1 MGEVFQTCATAMFT
15 HNAKW
20 TTNPLFQE
28 VPRHAFTMRQSWSA
42 LPWVLLLLL
51 TTASPMVMSSTARSV
66 HSTSDID
73 LFPQGGLYD
82 PGEWSVGTE
91 TSFTQEEAT
100 YTESMVADQ
109 RLSMVHQRPV
119 NLDTMT
125 VWASSSPTNSNY
137 SIGAP
142 DGAATWSTGP
152 EIELTGFDV
161 SGLSTYELHEVHM
174 KGVFQIPDA
183 LSEDTV
189 RISVQHTDGF
199 DLLKTF
205 AHTQGNVDYINNSAF
220 SLNLTGLMNWTWDDV
235 STMIFTLDYVSA
247 GGVDDSRLVVDALG
261 LAITVQTPWY
271 GGEVGYGK
279 STFTGHEMPVLGL
292 NLSSGSGTNMALD
305 NCGLKPSIEGTTG
318 EWESDLF
325 THPPEQ
331 TLGRVH
337 ASVSEGGLSNIT
349 VEVALSQDGV
359 SVGPYASID
368 QNTLLPQALAYQL
381 RITAIDA
388 CVDHVWIDV
397 NDPSLSLSGRVFGT
411 NDGIDSNYS
420 RWLVFVNDEVVSNEA
435 LSLGS
440 FSHEWPI
447 GAYMRPG
454 TTSLTVEVKAW
465 FTWDSDGSA
474 STTALEFNSF
484 LVTGGY
490 DVEWDEDP
498 MCETLGDQYLTEDN
512 GGIILP
518 FMRRCTDDRTA
529 NENLVV
535 QFTNSDTDLVAVDLT
550 EGDIRLRL
558 LPEASGQAV
567 IGVTVLDTSGNAW
580 TDSFTLIVD
589 SVDDPPVIEEFQ
601 SLIPVERDV
610 SQTINMSWFDVDSTG
625 LTASTNRSWATVD
638 LPTSTLT
645 VMPPN
650 AGYHTV
656 LVSLCDQTTCSER
669 EVDLEVMALAD
680 LVVESIDFGSESLT
694 QGDVVAMRV
703 LVRNEGYASASMVSV
718 RCETDDQLMALTTI
732 AVIEPGELRAVTCDW
747 QVPDDARVLRFSAVV
762 DRGLEIPEGNE
773 DNNRMELLMAIDEN
787 PATDTSSDTD
797 SFASSVLR
805 IGFIVICV
813 GLLGLLAF
821 MMPDKV
827 KKIE

>member
-1 MGEVFQTCATAMFT
+1 
-15 HNAKW
+15 
-20 TTNPLFQE
+20 
-28 VPRHAFTMRQSWSA
+28 
-42 LPWVLLLLL
+42 
-51 TTASPMVMSSTARSV
+51 MS
-66 HSTSDID
+66 
-73 LFPQGGLYD
+73 
-82 PGEWSVGTE
+82 
-91 TSFTQEEAT
+91 
-100 YTESMVADQ
+100 
-109 RLSMVHQRPV
+109 
-119 NLDTMT
+119 
-125 VWASSSPTNSNY
+125 
-137 SIGAP
+137 
-142 DGAATWSTGP
+142 
-152 EIELTGFDV
+152 
-161 SGLSTYELHEVHM
+161 
-174 KGVFQIPDA
+174 
-183 LSEDTV
+183 
-189 RISVQHTDGF
+189 
-199 DLLKTF
+199 
-205 AHTQGNVDYINNSAF
+205 
-220 SLNLTGLMNWTWDDV
+220 
-235 STMIFTLDYVSA
+235 
-247 GGVDDSRLVVDALG
+247 
-261 LAITVQTPWY
+261 
-271 GGEVGYGK
+271 
-279 STFTGHEMPVLGL
+279 
-292 NLSSGSGTNMALD
+292 
-305 NCGLKPSIEGTTG
+305 
-318 EWESDLF
+318 
-325 THPPEQ
+325 
-331 TLGRVH
+331 
-337 ASVSEGGLSNIT
+337 
-349 VEVALSQDGV
+349 
-359 SVGPYASID
+359 
-368 QNTLLPQALAYQL
+368 
-381 RITAIDA
+381 
-388 CVDHVWIDV
+388 
-397 NDPSLSLSGRVFGT
+397 
-411 NDGIDSNYS
+411 
-420 RWLVFVNDEVVSNEA
+420 
-435 LSLGS
+435 
-440 FSHEWPI
+440 
-447 GAYMRPG
+447 PG

-490 DVEWDEDP
+490 DIEWDEDP

>member
-1 MGEVFQTCATAMFT
+1 MGEVFQTCAMAVFGSQ
-15 HNAKW
+15 AKW

-28 VPRHAFTMRQSWSA
+28 VPRHAFTMRQSRSA

-51 TTASPMVMSSTARSV
+51 TTASPMGMSSTARSV
-66 HSTSDID
+66 HSTSDVD
-73 LFPQGGLYD
+73 LFPQGQLSD
-82 PGEWSVGTE
+82 PSVWSVGAE

-109 RLSMVHQRPV
+109 RLSMVHQRPI

-125 VWASSSPTNSNY
+125 VWASSSPTDSNY
-137 SIGAP
+137 SLGAP

-152 EIELTGFDV
+152 EIELTDFDV
-161 SGLSTYELHEVHM
+161 SGLSSYELHEVHM

-220 SLNLTGLMNWTWDDV
+220 SINLTGLMNWTWNDV

-271 GGEVGYGK
+271 GGEVGFAS
-279 STFTGHEMPVLGL
+279 STFSDHAMPVMGL
-292 NLSSGSGTNMALD
+292 NLTGGTSTNMALD
-305 NCGLKPSIEGTTG
+305 DCGLKPSVEGTTG

-331 TLGRVH
+331 TLSRVH
-337 ASVSEGGLSNIT
+337 ASVSEGSPSNIT

-359 SVGPYASID
+359 TTGTYTPMEL
-368 QNTLLPQALAYQL
+368 NTLLPQASAY
-381 RITAIDA
+381 RVKVTVIDA
-388 CVDHVWIDV
+388 CVEKIWVDV

-411 NDGIDSNYS
+411 NDGIDANYS
-420 RWLVFVNDEVVSNEA
+420 RWLVFVNDELVSNEA
-435 LSLGS
+435 LSLGT
-440 FSHEWPI
+440 FTHDWPI
-447 GAYMRPG
+447 GAYMTPG
-454 TTSLTVEVKAW
+454 STSLTVEVRTW
-465 FTWDSDGSA
+465 FTWDSDGTA
-474 STTALEFNSF
+474 STSALEFTSF
-484 LVTGGY
+484 SVTGGY
-490 DVEWDEDP
+490 DIEWDEDP
-498 MCETLGDQYLTEDN
+498 LCETVGDQHLTEDN

-518 FMRRCTDDRTA
+518 LLRRCSDDRTA
-529 NENLVV
+529 NEDLVV
-535 QFTNSDTDLVAVDLT
+535 QFSNSNDGLVAVDLT
-550 EGDIRLRL
+550 EGDVRLRL

-580 TDSFTLIVD
+580 TDTFTLIVD
-589 SVDDPPVIEEFQ
+589 AIDDPPVIGEFQ
-601 SLIPVERDV
+601 SLIPVERDTATTV
-610 SQTINMSWFDVDSTG
+610 NITWSDVDSTG
-625 LTASTNRSWATVD
+625 ITASTNRSWASVD
-638 LPTSTLT
+638 LASGTLT
-645 VMPPN
+645 VTPPS
-650 AGYHTV
+650 AGFQTV
-656 LVSLCDQTTCSER
+656 LVTLCDQTSCSER

-680 LVVESIDFGSESLT
+680 LVVESIDFGTETIT
-694 QGDVVAMRV
+694 QGDVIAMRV
-703 LVRNEGYASASMVSV
+703 LIRNEGYASASMVSV
-718 RCETDDQLMALTTI
+718 RCETDDQLMAVTTI

-773 DNNRMELLMAIDEN
+773 ENNRMELLMAIDAFET
-787 PATDTSSDTD
+787 PESTSNADAL
-797 SFASSVLR
+797 ASTGIW
-805 IGFIVICV
+805 IGFIVVCV

-821 MMPDKV
+821 MMPDKI

>member
-1 MGEVFQTCATAMFT
+1 MCEVFQTYAKPLFSKQT
-15 HNAKW
+15 KW
-20 TTNPLFQE
+20 TRNPLFQE
-28 VPRHAFTMRQSWSA
+28 VPRHAFTMRHSRSV

-51 TTASPMVMSSTARSV
+51 TTASPMLMSTTARSV
-66 HSTSDID
+66 HSTSDVD
-73 LFPQGGLYD
+73 LFPQGGLSNPSD
-82 PGEWSVGTE
+82 WSVGAE
-91 TSFTQEEAT
+91 TSFTQEAAT

-109 RLSMVHQRPV
+109 RLSMVHQRPL

-137 SIGAP
+137 SLGAP

-161 SGLSTYELHEVHM
+161 TGLSSYELHEVHM

-220 SLNLTGLMNWTWDDV
+220 SLNLTGLMDWTWNDV
-235 STMIFTLDYVSA
+235 STMLFTLDYVSA

-271 GGEVGYGK
+271 GGEVGYAS
-279 STFTGHEMPVLGL
+279 STFNGHDLPVMGL
-292 NLSSGSGTNMALD
+292 DFNSGTSLNMALD
-305 NCGLKPSIEGTTG
+305 NCGLKPSVEGTTG
-318 EWESDLF
+318 EWESDLV

-337 ASVSEGGLSNIT
+337 ASVSEGSLSNIT

-359 SVGPYASID
+359 STGEYIPVD
-368 QNTLLPQALAYQL
+368 LNMLLPEAAAY
-381 RITAIDA
+381 RVKVTIIDA
-388 CVDHVWIDV
+388 CMDKAWIDV
-397 NDPSLSLSGRVFGT
+397 NDPTLSLSGRVFGT
-411 NDGIDSNYS
+411 NDGIDANYS
-420 RWLVFVNDEVVSNEA
+420 RWLLFVNGELVSNEA
-435 LSLGS
+435 MSLGS
-440 FSHEWPI
+440 FVHDWPI
-447 GAYMRPG
+447 GAYMTPDA
-454 TTSLTVEVKAW
+454 TSLTVEVRAW
-465 FTWDSDGSA
+465 FTWDSDGTA
-474 STTALEFNSF
+474 STSALEFTS
-484 LVTGGY
+484 LAVTGGY
-490 DVEWDEDP
+490 EIAWDEDP
-498 MCETLGDQYLTEDN
+498 VCESVGDQYLTEDN

-518 FMRRCTDDRTA
+518 LLLRCTDDRT
-529 NENLVV
+529 NNDDLVV
-535 QFTNSDTDLVAVDLT
+535 QFSNSNEDLVAVDLA
-550 EGDIRLRL
+550 EGDVRLRL

-567 IGVTVLDTSGNAW
+567 IGISVADTSGNEW
-580 TDSFTLIVD
+580 TETFTLIVD
-589 SVDDPPVIEEFQ
+589 AVDDPPVIGEFQ
-601 SLIPVERDV
+601 SLIPVERD
-610 SQTINMSWFDVDSTG
+610 TATMINITWSDVDSTG
-625 LTASTNRSWATVD
+625 ITASTNRSWASVD
-638 LPTSTLT
+638 LASSTLT
-645 VMPPN
+645 VTPPI
-650 AGYHTV
+650 AGFQTV
-656 LVSLCDQTTCSER
+656 LVSLCDQNSCSER

-680 LVVESIDFGSESLT
+680 LVVESIDFGTETLT
-694 QGDVVAMRV
+694 QGDVIAMRV
-703 LVRNEGYASASMVSV
+703 LIRNDGYASASMVSV
-718 RCETDDQLMALTTI
+718 RCETDDQLVGVNTI

-773 DNNRMELLMAIDEN
+773 ENNRMEMLMAINEFETPESASN
-787 PATDTSSDTD
+787 AD
-797 SFASSVLR
+797 SLASTGVW

-821 MMPDKV
+821 SMPDKV

>member
-1 MGEVFQTCATAMFT
+1 
-15 HNAKW
+15 
-20 TTNPLFQE
+20 
-28 VPRHAFTMRQSWSA
+28 
-42 LPWVLLLLL
+42 
-51 TTASPMVMSSTARSV
+51 
-66 HSTSDID
+66 
-73 LFPQGGLYD
+73 
-82 PGEWSVGTE
+82 
-91 TSFTQEEAT
+91 
-100 YTESMVADQ
+100 
-109 RLSMVHQRPV
+109 
-119 NLDTMT
+119 
-125 VWASSSPTNSNY
+125 
-137 SIGAP
+137 
-142 DGAATWSTGP
+142 
-152 EIELTGFDV
+152 
-161 SGLSTYELHEVHM
+161 
-174 KGVFQIPDA
+174 
-183 LSEDTV
+183 
-189 RISVQHTDGF
+189 
-199 DLLKTF
+199 
-205 AHTQGNVDYINNSAF
+205 
-220 SLNLTGLMNWTWDDV
+220 
-235 STMIFTLDYVSA
+235 
-247 GGVDDSRLVVDALG
+247 
-261 LAITVQTPWY
+261 
-271 GGEVGYGK
+271 
-279 STFTGHEMPVLGL
+279 
-292 NLSSGSGTNMALD
+292 
-305 NCGLKPSIEGTTG
+305 
-318 EWESDLF
+318 
-325 THPPEQ
+325 
-331 TLGRVH
+331 
-337 ASVSEGGLSNIT
+337 
-349 VEVALSQDGV
+349 
-359 SVGPYASID
+359 
-368 QNTLLPQALAYQL
+368 
-381 RITAIDA
+381 
-388 CVDHVWIDV
+388 
-397 NDPSLSLSGRVFGT
+397 
-411 NDGIDSNYS
+411 
-420 RWLVFVNDEVVSNEA
+420 
-435 LSLGS
+435 
-440 FSHEWPI
+440 
-447 GAYMRPG
+447 MRPG

-474 STTALEFNSF
+474 STTALEFTSF

-490 DVEWDEDP
+490 DIEWDEDP
-498 MCETLGDQYLTEDN
+498 MCEALGDQYLTEDN

-518 FMRRCTDDRTA
+518 FIRRCMDDRTA

-610 SQTINMSWFDVDSTG
+610 SQTINMSWFDIDSTG

-638 LPTSTLT
+638 LSTSTLT

-718 RCETDDQLMALTTI
+718 RCETDDQLMAVTTI

-773 DNNRMELLMAIDEN
+773 DNNRMELLMAIDEYA
-787 PATDTSSDTD
+787 ATDTSSDSD
-797 SFASSVLR
+797 SFTSSVLR
-805 IGFIVICV
+805 IGFIVICL